1 MAILEFKAEILAGQ
15 QPQEQDGLE
24 RPRRVGAGAVLGA
37 AVALAVVYSG
47 GPAVRFE
54 PAMLEFGT
62 QEVSA
67 DFGSKRLSITN
78 SGSTPLHIR
87 GVELAGELGGDFHLD
102 SQTCLQATLEPGKQ
116 CIIEV
121 GFIPRDVGGRSAKL
135 RITDDAPDSPQEAT
149 LLGLGTQPP
158 DLKILPSGGVHFG
171 EQEVGTQSAET
182 EITVANRRA
191 SVLRITQ
198 IVPAGGNTD
207 EFAITREDCTRAP
220 LASHAHCTI
229 QVRFAPRTEGVREA
243 NLSIFD
249 DTRDDSHML
258 ALRGIGTLAG
268 IRLNPSSLEFDRTEL
283 GRQTGVEAV
292 TLTSGGSAALRVS
305 KVSIAGPQE
314 GDYQLRKDACSGA
327 RLAPGQNCTVGIS
340 FAPQGAG
347 SRVAALTIYDSAPGG
362 SREVQLH
369 GTGIAAAMEVKPS
382 SLDFL
387 ANDRRASTRTQ
398 TVTATSGG
406 TAPLRLGGV
415 RVEGPGQA
423 EFRIVDNRCEN
434 QTLSAGTAC
443 TVEVAF
449 VPSGSP
455 GTRSATLVI
464 PNNTTAS
471 PRMVSLYGAR
481 AKPLEPGININ
492 PPGVNFGNQAG
503 GRTKVGQTFTLAS
516 TGQAPLQISSVGI
529 GGASEREFRIVRNT
543 CNAELSP
550 GSACAVTV
558 VFTPLESAGQ
568 RHAWLLVYDNVAG
581 SPQQVP
587 LLATSVVLAAG
598 ILVDPQSVNFASQ
611 ESGAGGQTLPVTIR
625 STGSLALQIN
635 RLDAQ
640 GSNPGDF
647 RIVQNDCNRPL
658 PMRDA
663 CTLLV
668 LFRPS
673 GPSLTRR
680 GLIDRRPTLMAS
692 AQPGPQQRSATLM
705 IYDNAAGSPHGVPLS
720 GALMFRTPPPP
731 PPKPPQPPIDP
742 QGPSDSG
749 QPASG
754 GAKAAAGN
762 RIAAGAFV
770 VGRPRP
776 IVTLDPRA
784 FTFGTQG
791 MATAS
796 KPQSFVATNA
806 GTIAVDI
813 SRVQIVEKDRSGAVI
828 PGGPSNFFVRGTN
841 CPNARL
847 APQRSCTVG
856 VYFRPQNALSY
867 RAEVVILDSQ
877 GNALASAQLAGT
889 GMSNQTIR

>member
-24 RPRRVGAGAVLGA
+24 RPRRLGAGAILGA

-47 GPAVRFE
+47 GPALQIE
-54 PAMLEFGT
+54 PTKVEFGM

-67 DFGSKRLSITN
+67 DSGSQRLALTN
-78 SGSTPLHIR
+78 SGSAPLHLR
-87 GVELAGELGGDFHLD
+87 GVEFVGELGGDFHLH
-102 SQTCLQATLEPGKQ
+102 SETCLQAALEPGKQ

-158 DLKILPSGGVHFG
+158 DLKILPSGGVNFG

-191 SVLRITQ
+191 SVLRIAQ

-220 LASHAHCTI
+220 LASHALCTI
-229 QVRFAPRTEGVREA
+229 QVRFAPRTEGLREA

-249 DTRDDSHML
+249 DTRDDSHMV
-258 ALRGIGTLAG
+258 ALRGTGTLAG

-327 RLAPGQNCTVGIS
+327 KLAPGQNCTVGIS

-347 SRVAALTIYDSAPGG
+347 SRIALLTIYDSAPGG

-387 ANDRRASTRTQ
+387 ANDRRPPARTQ
-398 TVTATSGG
+398 TVTVTSGG

-415 RVEGPGQA
+415 RVEGSGQA
-423 EFRIVDNRCEN
+423 EFRIVNNRCEN

-443 TVEVAF
+443 TVDVAF

-464 PNNTTAS
+464 ANNTSAS
-471 PRMVSLYGAR
+471 PRTVSLYGAR

-492 PPGVNFGNQAG
+492 PPGVNFGNQAA
-503 GRTKVGQTFTLAS
+503 GRGKVGQTFTLAS

-568 RHAWLLVYDNVAG
+568 RRAWLLVYDNVAG

-598 ILVDPQSVNFASQ
+598 ILVDPQSVRFAPQQFGGS
-611 ESGAGGQTLPVTIR
+611 GQTLPITVR
-625 STGSLALQIN
+625 STGSLALQISGL
-635 RLDAQ
+635 RIE
-640 GSNPGDF
+640 GSNSGDF
-647 RIVQNDCNRPL
+647 GILQNDCNRPL
-658 PMRDA
+658 QRSDA
-663 CTLLV
+663 CTVLV
-668 LFRPS
+668 IFRPG
-673 GPSLTRR
+673 GPRLTRGDLSER
-680 GLIDRRPTLMAS
+680 SSARMA
-692 AQPGPQQRSATLM
+692 ATQPGPQSRDATLM
-705 IYDNAAGSPHGVPLS
+705 ISNNASGSPLAVPLS
-720 GALMFRTPPPP
+720 GALMFRTPSPS
-731 PPKPPQPPIDP
+731 PPKPSIEP
-742 QGPSDSG
+742 QGPTDSG

-754 GAKAAAGN
+754 GAKVAAGN
-762 RIAAGAFV
+762 RIAAGASV
-770 VGRPRP
+770 VGRLRP
-776 IVTLDPRA
+776 VVAVNPPA
-784 FTFGTQG
+784 YEFGRQL

-796 KPQSFVATNA
+796 KLQTFVVTNVGA
-806 GTIAVDI
+806 AVDV
-813 SRVQIVEKDRSGAVI
+813 SRVVIVERDRSGAVI
-828 PGGPSNFFVRGTN
+828 RGGPSNFFVSGTN
-841 CPNARL
+841 CPNAPL

-889 GMSNQTIR
+889 GMSNQIIR